1 MNPVFQ
7 MSLRKAFILIKN
19 IWRTFLVCLIL
30 ILTSG
35 AGASPLAERGP
46 EAQLYPLTLITHSGA
61 HAFEVEIAD
70 TPEATTRGLM
80 FRRELAP
87 DFGMLFDFHAPQP
100 QSFWMK
106 NTYVSLDMVFIG
118 VDDGAGLAAA
128 AGQMQERA
136 CTSTSISTRVPARTL
151 ANPTARRPNMSES
164 HSETRV
170 LEYPFNTPK
179 GCSRVL

>member
-1 MNPVFQ
+1 M
-7 MSLRKAFILIKN
+7 IKN

-118 VDDGAGLAAA
+118 VDDGEATVRHVAENTEPFSLDPIQYAEPVRYVLEVVAGTADKIGLAPGDTVDLSALPP
-128 AGQMQERA
+128 QNRD
-136 CTSTSISTRVPARTL
+136 
-151 ANPTARRPNMSES
+151 
-164 HSETRV
+164 
-170 LEYPFNTPK
+170 
-179 GCSRVL
+179 